1 MLLLNY
7 YSTLT
12 NKQTGSLSENERKF
26 PPIVSSPSKLKNP
39 TSILFFYLTIS
50 KKLPLHLYVFLEPY
64 VYSEVYVPKM
74 NFNLLKAARKLV
86 SSFAFPISILEEFL
100 SK

>member
-7 YSTLT
+7 YSTLP

-39 TSILFFYLTIS
+39 TYIFFFLPNNFKKAPTAPICVFGTIR
-50 KKLPLHLYVFLEPY
+50 VFGSLCA
-64 VYSEVYVPKM
+64 K
-74 NFNLLKAARKLV
+74 N
-86 SSFAFPISILEEFL
+86 EF
-100 SK
+100 